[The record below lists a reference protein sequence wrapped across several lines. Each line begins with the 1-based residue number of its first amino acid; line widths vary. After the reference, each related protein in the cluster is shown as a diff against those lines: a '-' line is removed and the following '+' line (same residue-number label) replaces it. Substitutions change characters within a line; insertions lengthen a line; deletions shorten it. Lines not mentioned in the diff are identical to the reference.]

1 MSPAL
6 LPLSAGLHG
15 ESNEWLLSG
24 GGSGLGS
31 RDESA
36 FYQAET
42 QMLTRENLMLRM
54 RIREL
59 GECLVSAVHWRTEPD
74 AD

>member
-24 GGSGLGS
+24 GASGLGS

-59 GECLVSAVHWRTEPD
+59 GECLASAVLWRTEPN